1 MGIVRLQSGIYAAR
15 KKVPERL
22 AEAVAIVTDS
32 PKSKVSWLK
41 RSLGT
46 RDQKQANILGK
57 AVLMEFD
64 RILAKAEAQL
74 KTTPAPQEIKRIAD
88 YYYAS
93 KLAADDEVGLF
104 TGARLG
110 ELGPLAVN
118 DVVTDEATGIT
129 YLQITEDEAKG
140 RTLKTVSSRRV
151 IPVHSLL
158 VKLGFLSKLV
168 ERRRSKDGESAVL
181 FPLVTLVQR

>member
-1 MGIVRLQSGIYAAR
+1 MRLVMGIVRLQSGIYAAR

-46 RDQKQANILGK
+46 RNQKQANILGK

-74 KTTPAPQEIKRIAD
+74 EATAVRSTLTPQEIKRIAD

-93 KLAADDEVGLF
+93 KPGGV
-104 TGARLG
+104 
-110 ELGPLAVN
+110 
-118 DVVTDEATGIT
+118 
-129 YLQITEDEAKG
+129 
-140 RTLKTVSSRRV
+140 
-151 IPVHSLL
+151 
-158 VKLGFLSKLV
+158 
-168 ERRRSKDGESAVL
+168 
-181 FPLVTLVQR
+181 